1 MTLVRLETVS
11 RPSRRTSRASVGID
25 LRELGVSCQNAWN
38 FAHGLKFKANFH
50 SKMSVCRHELGGV
63 QPQTPRQFQT
73 CPGTRE
79 ILMDKIFINMTTGR
93 STGSLWNKY
102 TEIWRAISSVREV
115 SGNLFVYI
123 PVITVTI
130 KWTYNDLIIT
140 ANDFLCAV
148 LSYTYCIL
156 VN

>member
-1 MTLVRLETVS
+1 
-11 RPSRRTSRASVGID
+11 
-25 LRELGVSCQNAWN
+25 
-38 FAHGLKFKANFH
+38 
-50 SKMSVCRHELGGV
+50 
-63 QPQTPRQFQT
+63 
-73 CPGTRE
+73 
-79 ILMDKIFINMTTGR
+79 MDKIFINMTTGR

-148 LSYTYCIL
+148 RSYTYCIL